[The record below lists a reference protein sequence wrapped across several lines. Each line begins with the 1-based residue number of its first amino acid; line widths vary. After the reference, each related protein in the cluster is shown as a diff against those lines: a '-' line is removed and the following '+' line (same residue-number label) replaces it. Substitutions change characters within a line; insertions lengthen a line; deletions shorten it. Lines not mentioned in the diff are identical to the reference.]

1 MDSECWNV
9 IQNDDVV
16 AVKGSAL
23 NEGFLF
29 DFKRQI
35 SEQKQVCSISRTF
48 QSGDLSQHAE
58 LEGLCEDT

>member
-1 MDSECWNV
+1 MDSGCWNV

-35 SEQKQVCSISRTF
+35 GEQK
-48 QSGDLSQHAE
+48 
-58 LEGLCEDT
+58 